1 MDAITLLKDDHRKV
15 EELFR
20 RFEKAGDRA
29 HADKRKVVDRIIEEL
44 SRHAAI
50 EEQLFYP
57 VSRATVDGVDDTVL
71 ESTEEHHIV
80 KWLLSELEDLDPTDE
95 RFDAKVTVLIEA
107 VRHHVKEEEK
117 EFFPK
122 VRDQLTRASLTD
134 LGEAMEK
141 AKEKAPTHPHPRLPA
156 TAPLNAMSG
165 AFAGV
170 VDRVNDTVSGLTQ
183 GGKQAA
189 QELIDRI
196 RQDPKPRS
204 ASTRGSTRTRKTADK
219 VRRTASTATDG
230 AQATVRSAR
239 AGAKRTAKETASGA
253 KRTASTAKQSA
264 KRATG
269 TAKQSAKRTAGT
281 AKRGAKRTASTA
293 RSGAKRTTGTAKR
306 TTTGTAKRTST
317 ARSGAK
323 RTTTGTA
330 KRTSTPRSTAKR
342 TTSTAKRTTSTV
354 RSSAKRTTSTAKR
367 AAKRTAAAR

>member
-29 HADKRKVVDRIIEEL
+29 HGDKRKVVDRIIEEL

-57 VSRATVDGVDDTVL
+57 VSRGTVDGVDDTVL
-71 ESTEEHHIV
+71 ESIEEHHVV
-80 KWLLSELEDLDPTDE
+80 KWLLSELADLDPTDE

-134 LGEAMEK
+134 LGEVMAK

-196 RQDPKPRS
+196 RQDSKPRS

-219 VRRTASTATDG
+219 VRRTASTAADG

-293 RSGAKRTTGTAKR
+293 RSGAKRTTTA
-306 TTTGTAKRTST
+306 
-317 ARSGAK
+317 
-323 RTTTGTA
+323 TA